1 MVCPSILWRL
11 IVEWF
16 MFWLSYVFVVFLSHI
31 LLHLDNLAVKPQNLC
46 ALRLNIQDA
55 YYVSA
60 ARTLLS
66 ACKGLRQTG
75 TENVSIA
82 AYIRSDGHSVHG
94 RSIEV
99 FVYCFCV
106 VFKSVINF
114 QLELI
119 PFFKKIDHEK
129 D

>member
-1 MVCPSILWRL
+1 MAFDRRMVHVLVILR
-11 IVEWF
+11 VCVASF
-16 MFWLSYVFVVFLSHI
+16 SYHNFFD
-31 LLHLDNLAVKPQNLC
+31 LDNLAVKPQNLC

-75 TENVSIA
+75 TENLSIVT
-82 AYIRSDGHSVHG
+82 YIRSDGHSVHG

-99 FVYCFCV
+99 FRCV
-106 VFKSVINF
+106 LAS
-114 QLELI
+114 L
-119 PFFKKIDHEK
+119 
-129 D
+129 